1 MNSLDREAQ
10 SGVPRD
16 KGEAAS
22 AAASGSAGSQG
33 TKFPDESLLWGFTEE
48 TLRSRCLRG
57 TWQGLAT
64 ARHCLQGLGLKHAEQ
79 AAALCLTPPL
89 WKGLKVMQITPE
101 SPWQEERSSPNSSLS
116 FSPLQE
122 WDR

>member
-33 TKFPDESLLWGFTEE
+33 TKFPDESLLWGSTEE
-48 TLRSRCLRG
+48 TLRSRCPRG

-79 AAALCLTPPL
+79 AAAPCLTPPTL
-89 WKGLKVMQITPE
+89 ERPKSDANHTRVSMAGREVLTELISELLPTPGAG
-101 SPWQEERSSPNSSLS
+101 
-116 FSPLQE
+116 
-122 WDR
+122 